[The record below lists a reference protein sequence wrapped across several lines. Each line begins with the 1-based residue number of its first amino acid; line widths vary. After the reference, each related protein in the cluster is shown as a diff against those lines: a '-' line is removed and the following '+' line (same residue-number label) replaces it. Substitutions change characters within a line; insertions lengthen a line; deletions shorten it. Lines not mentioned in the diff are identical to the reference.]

1 MKRILIFRGPVDV
14 GKDDGAVLDSIYM
27 ARR

>member
-14 GKDDGAVLDSIYM
+14 EKDDGAVLDSIYM
-27 ARR
+27 AGR